1 MDQNSMLMQLRNTN
15 RNGEYVI
22 SPFWFGLGAL
32 VLSLA
37 WLLPNHYPPWAAFH
51 ADAWTATVLSF
62 AVLVFIFRAKV
73 PVEWNVVTLL
83 VLGLSAV
90 PGVQF
95 AFGLI
100 SFAGQAWITTT
111 YLLGLLLAIHL
122 GQLWERVSSEQLA
135 DGLFAAVGVAAV
147 VSVNLQLRVWL
158 GLTDTGLFDIWSM
171 GLVGDRP
178 YGNLGQP
185 NQLATLLMW
194 GLIACAWGVSKKKIG
209 AGCALLVAGFLLLGI
224 ALTQSRTAWLGLTFL
239 TAAVW
244 VWRRFWHTTSVC
256 WGVTGLYALFW
267 VWSFVLKW
275 LTAVLLLAPEGGRM
289 RPLMDES
296 RLKAWKL
303 FLHAALERPWFGY
316 GWSEVGQA
324 QLAVASEFPSLHLTF
339 GHSHNIF
346 IDLVLW
352 VGIPLGVA
360 ISFILIGWFARVVRS
375 VSNDKDALLLM
386 FLGVVGIHALLELPL
401 HYAYFLLPVG
411 LVVGVLNSRVNSHA
425 VIWRT
430 PRWTLAAIWLIATA
444 LLLGVIRD
452 YLRVESS
459 FQTVR
464 FELARIG
471 NLPPGQ
477 PPDVVLLTQ
486 LREQIRFM
494 RYEPKAGMSDEDLL
508 WIREVANSYPGS
520 GAFYKTARALA
531 LNNLPKDARVM
542 LSKVCKI
549 SSDEECDLIR
559 RVWEQ
564 DAQGNE
570 SIAVVPW
577 PQ

>member
-1 MDQNSMLMQLRNTN
+1 MVMQLQNTN

-22 SPFWFGLGAL
+22 SSLWFGFGTLA
-32 VLSLA
+32 LSLA

-51 ADAWTATVLSF
+51 ADAWTAIVLAS
-62 AVLVFIFRAKV
+62 AALVFIFRAKV
-73 PVEWNVVTLL
+73 PVEWNAMSLL

-90 PGVQF
+90 PGVQL

-100 SFAGQAWITTT
+100 SFAGQAWITTA

-122 GQLWERVSSEQLA
+122 GQLWEKVSSEQLV
-135 DGLFAAVGVAAV
+135 DGLLTAVGVSAV
-147 VSVNLQLRVWL
+147 VSVNLQLRTWL
-158 GLTDTGLFDIWSM
+158 GLTDAGLFDIWSM
-171 GLVGDRP
+171 GLVGERP

-209 AGCALLVAGFLLLGI
+209 GGYALLVAGFLLLGI
-224 ALTQSRTAWLGLTFL
+224 ALTQSRTAWLVLTFL

-244 VWRRFWHTTSVC
+244 VWRRLWHTTGVC

-267 VWSFVLKW
+267 VWSFALKW
-275 LTAVLLLAPEGGRM
+275 LASALLLSIAGGGM
-289 RPLMDES
+289 RLPMDQS
-296 RLKAWKL
+296 RLQAWML
-303 FLHAALERPWFGY
+303 FIHAALEKPWFGY
-316 GWSEVGQA
+316 GWSEVGRA
-324 QLAVASEFPSLHLTF
+324 QLAVASEFPSLHVTF

-346 IDLVLW
+346 LDLVLW
-352 VGIPLGVA
+352 TGIPLGVT
-360 ISFILIGWFARVVRS
+360 ISLVLIGWFVRVARS
-375 VSNDKDALLLM
+375 VSNDKEALLFM
-386 FLGVVGIHALLELPL
+386 FLGVIGIHALLELPL

-411 LVVGVLNSRVNSHA
+411 LVVGSLNSRVNSHA
-425 VIWRT
+425 AIWRT
-430 PRWTLAAIWLIATA
+430 PRWTLGAIWLIAAA
-444 LLLGVIRD
+444 LLFGVVRD

-459 FQTVR
+459 FQAVR

-471 NLPPGQ
+471 NLPQGR
-477 PPDVVLLTQ
+477 PPDVLLLTQ

-494 RYEPKAGMSDEDLL
+494 RYEPKAGMSDKDLL
-508 WIREVANSYPGS
+508 WICEVANSYPGS
-520 GAFYKTARALA
+520 GALYKTARALA
-531 LNNLPKDARVM
+531 LNNRPKDARVI

-549 SSDEECDLIR
+549 SSEEECDLIR

-570 SIAVVPW
+570 RIAAVPW
-577 PQ
+577 PR